1 MKYID
6 KTNKKAL
13 KKFLK
18 IRGSFIFGDMKK
30 RAACKATA
38 ELCVEMYEMLG
49 EDAENF
55 DVPCRGIGCGTTPE
69 CTECLF
75 TPEELAIATLT
86 NYSTLVQELCEVGE
100 FLVKE
105 EGYYCKGYKRLH
117 NDFGHVPLRVLMC
130 VMH

>member
-6 KTNKKAL
+6 KTNRKTL
-13 KKFLK
+13 DKFLK
-18 IRGSFIFGDMKK
+18 IREKFIFGGMKK
-30 RAACKATA
+30 RLACEAIA
-38 ELCVEMYEMLG
+38 ELCVDTYDALG
-49 EDAENF
+49 HDTE
-55 DVPCRGIGCGTTPE
+55 PCLGIGCGTTPE
-69 CTECLF
+69 CDECGF
-75 TPEELAIATLT
+75 TPKEVAIATIG

-117 NDFGHVPLRVLMC
+117 HDFGHLPLSVLMC